1 MRKIAVV
8 DDNYNRFEVEAPIDI
23 SIEEFKRILLN
34 KNNRPFFLEFN
45 LDNQLKLKDLLDKT

>member
-1 MRKIAVV
+1 LRKIAVV

>member
-1 MRKIAVV
+1 LRKIAVV

-34 KNNRPFFLEFN
+34 KYNRPFFLEFN
-45 LDNQLKLKDLLDKT
+45 LDNQLNLKDLLDKT